1 MSKLR
6 QGECYSAQY
15 EIRKGETTPPKR
27 YTSGSIILAMEGA
40 GTLIEDDELR
50 EQIKADGIGTSATR
64 AEVIEKLLRL
74 NYICVK
80 DKKQVLVPSAFGE
93 MIYEV
98 VNVTLPELLSPEMTA
113 KWEKGLDGIANGQIF
128 KSDYEKELYTYIRE
142 TCNRLKTEDN
152 TGIIAGK
159 IRSFASN
166 RIQYEYK
173 EFDSYNTKSNV
184 RYVGMT

>member
-1 MSKLR
+1 M
-6 QGECYSAQY
+6 G
-15 EIRKGETTPPKR
+15 
-27 YTSGSIILAMEGA
+27 
-40 GTLIEDDELR
+40 
-50 EQIKADGIGTSATR
+50 
-64 AEVIEKLLRL
+64 
-74 NYICVK
+74 
-80 DKKQVLVPSAFGE
+80 
-93 MIYEV
+93 
-98 VNVTLPELLSPEMTA
+98 
-113 KWEKGLDGIANGQIF
+113 KGLDGIANGQIF

>member
-1 MSKLR
+1 
-6 QGECYSAQY
+6 
-15 EIRKGETTPPKR
+15 
-27 YTSGSIILAMEGA
+27 
-40 GTLIEDDELR
+40 
-50 EQIKADGIGTSATR
+50 
-64 AEVIEKLLRL
+64 
-74 NYICVK
+74 
-80 DKKQVLVPSAFGE
+80 

-159 IRSFASN
+159 NSLICF
-166 RIQYEYK
+166 
-173 EFDSYNTKSNV
+173 
-184 RYVGMT
+184 